1 MLVGLPR
8 AQEGPAVTVDTFKTF
23 VPNLQSYVEANKG
36 SFEKF
41 NEMLRKKLNYTYWGD
56 DWELALS
63 LAIAHYLCIT
73 NPALPQSIDSDSTAG
88 GVMSSRSVDKMN
100 YSYETNKTMSDHPSA
115 RFWNQTG
122 YGRALFTLSE
132 SRGYIGMFIGV

>member
-1 MLVGLPR
+1 MLVGLPK
-8 AQEGPAVTVDTFKTF
+8 AQEGPAVSLETFKMF
-23 VPNLQSYVEANKG
+23 IPNLKSYVEANKS
-36 SFEKF
+36 SFDSF

-63 LAIAHYLCIT
+63 LAVAHYLCIT
-73 NPALPQSIDSDSTAG
+73 NPSLPQSFDHDSTAG
-88 GVMSSRSVDKMN
+88 GVMSSRGVDKMN
-100 YSYETNKTMSDHPSA
+100 YSYDTSKTMSDHSSSH
-115 RFWNQTG
+115 FWNQTG